1 MLSDG
6 FTFSIV
12 GLIGIGSLIALIIGL
27 RAMIIIR
34 RSNGQLTGVNMAW
47 WCIIAG
53 AAGVI
58 LMPLAL
64 YLNLTSHIK

>member
-1 MLSDG
+1 MLSEG
-6 FTFSIV
+6 FIFSLV
-12 GLIGIGSLIALIIGL
+12 WLSGIGSLIALIIGL
-27 RAMIIIR
+27 RALRIIR

-58 LMPLAL
+58 ILPLLL
-64 YLNLTSHIK
+64 YLNLTSQIK